1 MSANIPST
9 IDIVRTGD
17 ASDVPEDTERPKKRT
32 RKTKCTD
39 GVFEQI
45 LEKIGLST
53 ETWTDLDKLD
63 VDGCAFVLSNK
74 YLIGSLPLRVIGN
87 LTFLSSDN
95 PLYRRKAIC
104 AFARRLAR
112 ELSTKKNNQQIQ
124 TYPRLIA
131 ASFRRGF
138 AYSIGT
144 FWTSE
149 RVPLAETFTGI
160 FGWTRML
167 LFC

>member
-1 MSANIPST
+1 M
-9 IDIVRTGD
+9 
-17 ASDVPEDTERPKKRT
+17 

-74 YLIGSLPLRVIGN
+74 ELIGSLPLRVIGN

-112 ELSTKKNNQQIQ
+112 ELSGAVVRQRTQIRVNKKTISK
-124 TYPRLIA
+124 YKYKLI
-131 ASFRRGF
+131 RGN
-138 AYSIGT
+138 
-144 FWTSE
+144 
-149 RVPLAETFTGI
+149 
-160 FGWTRML
+160 
-167 LFC
+167 